1 MFEALDARRLF
12 ATITGTLW
20 TDADGS
26 TTFDTG
32 ETPLKAATVFI
43 DANANGRYDSGELT
57 MLTDKSGIYQ
67 FKDVSAGDYLI
78 GAIAPTGNGQTT
90 PGPNGTVKGS
100 FDIQLTGI
108 STLNATEQRAFND
121 AATRLE
127 SIITGDLPAAGSAR
141 NIDDIR
147 IDISVDSI
155 DGDGGTLAE
164 GGPDSTRV
172 ASGLPYTGDI
182 TFDKADIPT
191 LISEGHLVDTI
202 THEML
207 HVLGFGTIWSDLGVI
222 TGEGTRNPRFT
233 GEAATK
239 EYDALFRSTA
249 GSVPVESKGG
259 DGTADGHWPEASF
272 VEELMTGFSEDAGVV
287 EPLSRIT
294 VASLEDIGYTV
305 NLNAADVWDPINHTS
320 TVTTPLD
327 FGGKA
332 FERRVTVAKN
342 DTSANIDFGYRADTA
357 PRLGTITATAATL
370 GESFT
375 LSASN
380 IRDAESDNVIG
391 VSFYGETNG
400 IAGLQGGRGGDL
412 LLGSVDSA
420 TNGTWRTT
428 ASTAGLAAGQQT
440 IYAVATDALGLSGR
454 GSTVTTL
461 TAPPPPTRPNP
472 VVTTRT
478 SRSTARL
485 QWRDRSTNEIGFRV
499 QLLTDDGTII
509 QSFNVPADTAAVDL
523 VGLTRG
529 TFYTARV
536 RSYGYGGASAYTRA
550 ERFRV

>member
-1 MFEALDARRLF
+1 MFESLDARRLF

-20 TDADGS
+20 TDTDGS
-26 TTFDTG
+26 TTFNTG
-32 ETPLKAATVFI
+32 ESPLKAATVFI
-43 DANANGRYDSGELT
+43 DANANGHFDTGEPT
-57 MLTDKSGIYQ
+57 QLTDKSGMYQ
-67 FKDVSAGDYLI
+67 FTDVAAGDYLI
-78 GAIAPTGNGQTT
+78 GALAPTGTGQTT
-90 PGPNGTVKGS
+90 PGRLGAVKGA
-100 FDIQLTGI
+100 FTIDLTGI
-108 STLNATEQRAFND
+108 SALTATEQRAFV
-121 AATRLE
+121 AAKARLE
-127 SIITGDLPAAGSAR
+127 SIIIGDLPKAR
-141 NIDDIR
+141 TIDDIR
-147 IDISVDSI
+147 IAISVDSI
-155 DGDGGTLAE
+155 DGNGGTLAE

-182 TFDKADIPT
+182 TFDKADIPD
-191 LISEGHLVDTI
+191 LISEGHFVDTI

-233 GEAATK
+233 GKAATK
-239 EYDALFRSTA
+239 EYDNLFRTTA

-272 VEELMTGFSEDAGVV
+272 VEELMTGFSEDAGVT

-294 VASLEDIGYTV
+294 VASLQDIGYDV

-327 FGGKA
+327 FGGKP
-332 FERRVTVAKN
+332 FERRVTVTKN
-342 DTSANIDFGYRADTA
+342 DSAAYVDFGYRADTA
-357 PRLGTITATAATL
+357 PRLSSITASAATL

-380 IRDAESDNVIG
+380 IRDAESDDVIG

-400 IAGLQGGRGGDL
+400 VAGLQGGRGGDL
-412 LLGSVDSA
+412 LLSSA
-420 TNGTWRTT
+420 TSAKNGVWSTT
-428 ASTAGLAAGQQT
+428 ASTAGLTAGQQT
-440 IYAVATDALGLSGR
+440 IYAVATDALGLAGR

-461 TAPPPPTRPNP
+461 TAPPPPIRPNP
-472 VVTTRT
+472 VIATRET
-478 SRSTARL
+478 KSTALL
-485 QWRDRSTNEIGFRV
+485 QWRDRSTDEIGFRI
-499 QLLTDDGTII
+499 QLLTDDGTIV
-509 QSFNVPADTAAVDL
+509 QSFNVPTDTAAVDL

-550 ERFRV
+550 DRFRV

>member
-12 ATITGTLW
+12 ATISGTLW

-32 ETPLKAATVFI
+32 ESPLKSATVFI
-43 DANANGRYDSGELT
+43 DANANGRYDSGEPT
-57 MLTDKSGIYQ
+57 KRTDRSGLYQ
-67 FKDVSAGDYLI
+67 FKDVAAGDYLI
-78 GAIAPTGNGQTT
+78 GVIAPTGNGQTT
-90 PGPNGTVKGS
+90 PGRLGAVKGG

-108 STLNATEQRAFND
+108 GTLTATERRAFND

-127 SIITGDLPAAGSAR
+127 SIIIGDLPTAGSAR

-182 TFDKADIPT
+182 TFDKADIPD
-191 LISEGHLVDTI
+191 LISEGHFVDTI

-222 TGEGTRNPRFT
+222 VGEGTRNPRFT
-233 GEAATK
+233 GKAATR
-239 EYDALFRSTA
+239 EYDNLFRTTA
-249 GSVPVESKGG
+249 SSVPVESKGG

-272 VEELMTGFSEDAGVV
+272 VEELMTGFSEDAGVA

-294 VASLEDIGYTV
+294 VASLTDIGYDV

-327 FGGKA
+327 LGGKA
-332 FERRVTVAKN
+332 FERRVTVTKN
-342 DTSANIDFGYRADTA
+342 ELSANVDFGYRADTA

-380 IRDAESDNVIG
+380 IRDAEGDEVVG
-391 VSFYGETNG
+391 VSFYGESNG
-400 IAGLQGGRGGDL
+400 VAGLQGGRGGDL
-412 LLGSVDSA
+412 LLSSVTSA
-420 TNGTWRTT
+420 KNGVWSTT
-428 ASTAGLAAGQQT
+428 ASTAGLTAGRQT
-440 IYAVATDALGLSGR
+440 IYAIATDTLGLAGR

-461 TAPPPPTRPNP
+461 TAPPPPIRPNP
-472 VVTTRT
+472 VIATRET
-478 SRSTARL
+478 KSAALL
-485 QWRDRSTNEIGFRV
+485 QWRDRSTDEIGFRI
-499 QLLTDDGTII
+499 QLLTDDGTIVR
-509 QSFNVPADTAAVDL
+509 SFNVPADTAAVDL

-550 ERFRV
+550 DRFRV